1 VTLAS
6 LAVAVGLTLG
16 HSGATALDL
25 KSYRARL
32 ASIEGLLLAHDRA
45 RAAEQA
51 RALLGCRIDWGT
63 ELLPPDRSVL
73 EPITKPGRQGVVA
86 PLRALLTALP
96 EGATPSLAAPPVDR
110 QALLALALRDA
121 EDSSGPTSGRPWLS
135 NQTLS
140 ETLTRW
146 LKSAKQW
153 TWERLRDAWR
163 WLRKWLRRWWGLERP
178 EASNASPR
186 LVKVVLVGVGAI
198 LLVVLLAALLTLKK
212 RDAALPTVALA
223 PAPDVDADPLSR
235 TTNEWVLRAQAL
247 AQAGRQREAIRAWYH
262 ALLVSCYRTGLLHH
276 RTGWTN
282 WEYVRSLASDVP
294 WRSRFAELTGRF
306 DLEWY
311 GRAQSS
317 DAALDAFAGEARAI
331 LGELGGMP
339 A

>member
-6 LAVAVGLTLG
+6 LAFVVGLTLG
-16 HSGATALDL
+16 HPGATALDL
-25 KSYRARL
+25 PAYRARL
-32 ASIEGLLLAHDRA
+32 LSIEESLLAHDRA
-45 RAAEQA
+45 LAAAQA

-63 ELLPPDRSVL
+63 ALLPPARSVL
-73 EPITKPGRQGVVA
+73 GPISEPGREGVVA
-86 PLRALLTALP
+86 PLRALLAALP
-96 EGATPSLAAPPVDR
+96 EATTPSAGPPVDR
-110 QALLALALRDA
+110 QALSALALREA
-121 EDSSGPTSGRPWLS
+121 EASPGATSGRPWLS

-153 TWERLRDAWR
+153 TWDRLRDAWR
-163 WLRKWLRRWWGLERP
+163 WVRKWFRRWWGLERP

-198 LLVVLLAALLTLKK
+198 LLAVLLAALLSLRK
-212 RDAALPTVALA
+212 RDAALPSLALA
-223 PAPDVDADPLSR
+223 PATDVDADPLSR
-235 TTNEWVLRAQAL
+235 TANEWVQRAQAL

-317 DAALDAFAGEARAI
+317 EEALDAFAGEAGAI